1 MIISD
6 TTVAAIFVSP
16 SVTPWRWPGSEFTSS
31 RNPAMRVFDFDP
43 QQLHLT
49 DVKQYYLELPK
60 ANEYAFI

>member
-1 MIISD
+1 
-6 TTVAAIFVSP
+6 
-16 SVTPWRWPGSEFTSS
+16 
-31 RNPAMRVFDFDP
+31 MRVFDFDP